1 MKKILLLDIENV
13 HKTENELLDLLKNYS
28 YVYLVYAKSPISLTL
43 DGIQELASFVVSKR
57 LVLIKMPKS
66 GPDSAD
72 FGLAFLAGQ
81 LSIQMDKSST
91 EFDVMSNDKKFIYV
105 VDLLKI
111 MGFNATQIKKEVVPL
126 KEKLEISN
134 LKNKNNKDLFLVVEL
149 LLKNQPKQFNSLN
162 NALKSWTKGKNIDV
176 KKTIEL
182 LKSLKLINIINQS
195 VTYDL
200 LKMIEVEELNSQSN
214 IDTLIEK
221 LPEAEE
227 ILSKPHLLNTK
238 KYCEYLSKIKNNKP
252 NVESSL
258 LNSIKAV
265 LRLDNEQTSLNQ
277 FHLLNKFKLI
287 NVISSKVSYNEEL
300 IEAWNRIDLTTLKA
314 VNTELVTTLVENE
327 SSLLV

>member
-111 MGFNATQIKKEVVPL
+111 MGFNANKIKKEVVPL

-214 IDTLIEK
+214 K
-221 LPEAEE
+221 LS
-227 ILSKPHLLNTK
+227 LKSKHVFF
-238 KYCEYLSKIKNNKP
+238 S
-252 NVESSL
+252 
-258 LNSIKAV
+258 
-265 LRLDNEQTSLNQ
+265 
-277 FHLLNKFKLI
+277 
-287 NVISSKVSYNEEL
+287 
-300 IEAWNRIDLTTLKA
+300 
-314 VNTELVTTLVENE
+314 ELV
-327 SSLLV
+327 

>member
-1 MKKILLLDIENV
+1 M
-13 HKTENELLDLLKNYS
+13 
-28 YVYLVYAKSPISLTL
+28 
-43 DGIQELASFVVSKR
+43 Q
-57 LVLIKMPKS
+57 KS

-200 LKMIEVEELNSQSN
+200 LKMIEVEELFLYS
-214 IDTLIEK
+214 E
-221 LPEAEE
+221 
-227 ILSKPHLLNTK
+227 H
-238 KYCEYLSKIKNNKP
+238 C
-252 NVESSL
+252 
-258 LNSIKAV
+258 SIK
-265 LRLDNEQTSLNQ
+265 
-277 FHLLNKFKLI
+277 KG
-287 NVISSKVSYNEEL
+287 
-300 IEAWNRIDLTTLKA
+300 
-314 VNTELVTTLVENE
+314 
-327 SSLLV
+327 